1 MNNID
6 NLAMNRLEQLA
17 SMVNQHME
25 NGNEDLAELCDQEAR
40 DLLTQL
46 ESEDYTFWTMEDLSG
61 LEA

>member
-17 SMVNQHME
+17 RMVNQHME
-25 NGNEDLAELCDQEAR
+25 NGNESLAELCDQEAR

>member
-6 NLAMNRLEQLA
+6 NLAMDRLDQLA

-40 DLLTQL
+40 DLLNEL
-46 ESEDYTFWTMEDLSG
+46 ESEECTFWTAEDLSG